1 MKKKEGKAFEEGI
14 AGEIMPDDVE
24 KEEEGQHQ
32 PDQLAALSQ
41 LNALYADKIK
51 SQAAEF
57 ENFRNR
63 TTKEMARMYDNGV
76 RDFVLELLP
85 VIDNFA
91 LALKSADTS
100 GGLGA
105 GVLMI
110 QNQLF
115 ATLEKLGVVKIE
127 TVGKIFDTKFHDA
140 VSHIK
145 DDSLGENVVAQELQG
160 GYIYKDVVIRH
171 AVVVVAN

>member
-1 MKKKEGKAFEEGI
+1 MDE
-14 AGEIMPDDVE
+14 ME
-24 KEEEGQHQ
+24 KEVLEDEPQIVES
-32 PDQLAALSQ
+32 DLEVLAR

-63 TTKEMARMYDNGV
+63 TAKEMSGMYDKGV
-76 RDFVLELLP
+76 RDVVLELLP
-85 VIDNFA
+85 VVDNFA
-91 LALKSADTS
+91 LALKSVDAKE
-100 GGLGA
+100 GFAA

-115 ATLEKLGVVKIE
+115 AMLNKLNVSKIE
-127 TVGKIFDTKFHDA
+127 AVGQKFDTKYHAA
-140 VSHIK
+140 VSHIE
-145 DDSLGENVVAQELQG
+145 DENLEENVVSEELQA

-171 AVVVVAN
+171 ATVVVAN